1 MERKKIK
8 AVHDFDLLKLLGTLN
23 ISKDVK
29 KKNKKCKFCRGIVT
43 IKNIYALFPESGDI
57 KIVCDKKV
65 CKCVSTSLLSMIC
78 FFIYDGLLIVYFCV

>member
-57 KIVCDKKV
+57 KIVCDKTECIKA
-65 CKCVSTSLLSMIC
+65 LSQYLNQNKLC
-78 FFIYDGLLIVYFCV
+78 D